1 MKTTIFK
8 LAGLLFLS
16 AILFSF
22 TQKQADWVSL
32 GSRTVNMTADHDE
45 IMVTAAD
52 GTFTKIKIQV
62 TKAPLHIFNC
72 KIVFGN
78 GEEKEVDIKQDFAKG
93 SGTRVIDLPG
103 EKRVIKKIIFNYKS
117 VPTAKGKAI
126 VTVFGKH

>member
-1 MKTTIFK
+1 MKTTFLK
-8 LAGLLFLS
+8 SVGLLFIS

-22 TQKQADWVSL
+22 TQKQADWENL
-32 GSRTVNMTADHDE
+32 GSRTVNMTVDHDE

-52 GTFTKIKIQV
+52 GTFSKIKIQV
-62 TKAPLHIFNC
+62 TKAPLHIYNC

-78 GEEKEVDIKQDFAKG
+78 GEEKEVEIKQDFAKG
-93 SGTRVIDLPG
+93 TGTRVIDLPG
-103 EKRVIKKIIFNYKS
+103 EKRIIKKIIFNYKS